1 MGDFVW
7 ELIPPA
13 QPLELP
19 IFYTEVRCGREVGM
33 PVNIWGYSVERDE
46 VTQWN
51 ALLDIHASLQT
62 GLIGS
67 CHNSSGLMLWGKGTG
82 FWVSPGDHSAVSP
95 KMKNTSAGT
104 RWRVFSPKNCSVTLI
119 LSVPYLLTLLAIME
133 KLYCAVLS
141 LSSNSLVAMVPS
153 VPSIVK

>member
-1 MGDFVW
+1 MGDFMW
-7 ELIPPA
+7 EFFPPA
-13 QPLELP
+13 WPQELL
-19 IFYTEVRCGREVGM
+19 ILSVEVRCGREV
-33 PVNIWGYSVERDE
+33 PVGDIGGHSVERDE

-51 ALLDIHASLQT
+51 VQLDIHASLQT
-62 GLIGS
+62 GLVGS
-67 CHNSSGLMLWGKGTG
+67 CHNSSGLRLWGKGTG
-82 FWVSPGDHSAVSP
+82 FRVSPGHHSAVST

-104 RWRVFSPKNCSVTLI
+104 RLRVFNPTYCSVTLI
-119 LSVPYLLTLLAIME
+119 LSMPYLLTLLAIME